1 MIKIKKLRQER
12 LKRRNTLEIKYE
24 TILEKYVNLL
34 EKDRSMLDENNK
46 LKQELIGAKETIR
59 QYKKK
64 YGGLELESVKDVKHK
79 G

>member
-64 YGGLELESVKDVKHK
+64 YGVLELESVKDVKHK